1 MANPKKRLKLASI
14 CVKLVGAGVLPRL
27 RSWLEFQY
35 WSAKAA
41 LIIVSY
47 ETERPLA
54 GHRERLPSTESLRL
68 TCCLPSGIN
77 GRPEEG
83 EGRKSFC
90 AISRKRRLL
99 PEDGSPKDISTGVKG
114 GDMAWEAR
122 LACSIDTVVGTSPT
136 PGWFIQRLPSLT

>member
-47 ETERPLA
+47 ET
-54 GHRERLPSTESLRL
+54 ERLPSTESLRL

-122 LACSIDTVVGTSPT
+122 LA
-136 PGWFIQRLPSLT
+136 

>member
-83 EGRKSFC
+83 EKH
-90 AISRKRRLL
+90 KNNKTKTQKQQQK
-99 PEDGSPKDISTGVKG
+99 PEDGSPKDISTGGKG
-114 GDMAWEAR
+114 GDMAWEA
-122 LACSIDTVVGTSPT
+122 
-136 PGWFIQRLPSLT
+136 

>member
-54 GHRERLPSTESLRL
+54 GPRERLPRTDSLRL
-68 TCCLPSGIN
+68 TCCLQSGIN

-90 AISRKRRLL
+90 AISRKRLLL
-99 PEDGSPKDISTGVKG
+99 PEDGSLG
-114 GDMAWEAR
+114 GGAAGGGGGGM
-122 LACSIDTVVGTSPT
+122 
-136 PGWFIQRLPSLT
+136 